1 MSNIVQQCAMSL
13 TIIVSKTDTSGTLIM
28 IIFLLYTY
36 QLLWFEQFIFISQ
49 VIFVTFLPY
58 IALLISFYNP

>member
-1 MSNIVQQCAMSL
+1 
-13 TIIVSKTDTSGTLIM
+13 M
-28 IIFLLYTY
+28 IIFLLYAY

-49 VIFVTFLPY
+49 VIFGTFLPY